1 MTCMK
6 GIEYRA
12 ASGPIAGILVAACLS
27 LCAGTAG
34 AQPSLASDAVF
45 TATTPQFC
53 AEVQRRV
60 AGTQQPLRNVM
71 HDEFQSFVKSKP
83 SVKPLEPQQYVE
95 YADASRTQPQRISCK
110 LKTADHINAVYGNGA
125 AATQENDNAC
135 REINRTTILAV
146 FRALDPGTRGRLAVP
161 PHRFMLDGDENRI
174 MGSGWIE
181 PYPFVYAGMDGAV
194 HVHAKALFVLWDDWR
209 WQLAPDKFRGTHYC
223 HLIAPEYARALMTGE
238 VSAPAAGGS

>member
-1 MTCMK
+1 MT
-6 GIEYRA
+6 GITNDA
-12 ASGPIAGILVAACLS
+12 AGRPLAAFLAAACL
-27 LCAGTAG
+27 LLGAGSTG
-34 AQPSLASDAVF
+34 AQPAKAGDAAF
-45 TATTPQFC
+45 TATSAQFC
-53 AEVQRRV
+53 AEVQRRI
-60 AGTQQPLRNVM
+60 AGTQQPLNNVV

-83 SVKPLEPQQYVE
+83 SVKPLETQQYVE
-95 YADASRTQPQRISCK
+95 YADASRTQPRRISCK

-135 REINRTTILAV
+135 REMNRTTILAV
-146 FRALDPGTRGRLAVP
+146 FRSLDPGTRSRLAVP

-181 PYPFVYAGMDGAV
+181 PYAFAYAGADGTV
-194 HVHAKALFVLWDDWR
+194 HLHAKALLVKWDDWR

>member
-1 MTCMK
+1 MK
-6 GIEYRA
+6 GIENHA
-12 ASGPIAGILVAACLS
+12 AGGPFAGFVGMACLLIGS
-27 LCAGTAG
+27 NSIG
-34 AQPSLASDAVF
+34 AQTPGAADVAF

-60 AGTQQPLRNVM
+60 AGTQQPLRNVV

-95 YADASRTQPQRISCK
+95 YADASRTQPRRISCK

-125 AATQENDNAC
+125 AATQENENAC

-146 FRALDPGTRGRLAVP
+146 FRALDPGTRSRLVVP

-181 PYPFVYAGMDGAV
+181 PYPFAYAGADGAV
-194 HVHAKALFVLWDDWR
+194 HLHAKALLVRWDDWR

-223 HLIAPEYARALMTGE
+223 HLIAPEYARSLMTGE